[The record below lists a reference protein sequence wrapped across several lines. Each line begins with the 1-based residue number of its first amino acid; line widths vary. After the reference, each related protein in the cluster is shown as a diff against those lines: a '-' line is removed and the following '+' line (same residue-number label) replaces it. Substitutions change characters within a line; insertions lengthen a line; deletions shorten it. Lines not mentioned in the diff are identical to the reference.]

1 MCRYDGLDQKDV
13 IKDLEDAVEEM
24 SGNPATFKTKSPNL
38 LSPFETIQ
46 HRANDL
52 STWSAPSLF
61 ARSSPH
67 LLPIPDRCRLTRH

>member
-52 STWSAPSLF
+52 STWSAPPPPF
-61 ARSSPH
+61 FSP
-67 LLPIPDRCRLTRH
+67 LPPFSA